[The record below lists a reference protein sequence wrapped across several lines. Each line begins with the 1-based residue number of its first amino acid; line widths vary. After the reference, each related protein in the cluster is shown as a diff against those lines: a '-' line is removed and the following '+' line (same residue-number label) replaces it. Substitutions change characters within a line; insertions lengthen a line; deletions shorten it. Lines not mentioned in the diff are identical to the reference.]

1 MIRAENIRVI
11 FGDSVALDSVS
22 LTVEDG
28 EMMVLLGPS
37 GCGKTT
43 FLRAMAGLIVP
54 ERGRIFFGEKDVTE
68 MPAHLRNVGMVFQN
82 YALFP
87 NMNVRENISFGLEM
101 RKKDGRYIKKRV
113 KEMLSLTGL
122 EGCEERS
129 IDELSG
135 GEQQRVALARAI
147 APEPEILLLDEPL
160 SALDAKLR
168 KSLRAEIKRIQS
180 ELGITAVY
188 VTHDQEEAMAMAH
201 RIAVMNSG
209 RIEQIGT
216 PEEIYRNPK
225 NLFVADFIG
234 ESNIFE
240 GIAEHGKIRTPLGD
254 FEAGGIKGRAYV
266 VLRPEDIFLSEKGI
280 EAHVNGVE
288 ILGAELKIDLDING
302 RSVILREN
310 AGKIG
315 NAAELYG
322 KRVFVEVNRRS
333 ARIFKK

>member
-1 MIRAENIRVI
+1 MIKAENIRVR
-11 FGDSVALDSVS
+11 FGDTVALDSVS

-28 EMMVLLGPS
+28 ELMVLLGPS

-43 FLRAMAGLIVP
+43 FLRAIAGLIVP
-54 ERGRIFFGEKDVTE
+54 ERGRIFFGEKDVTG

-87 NMNVRENISFGLEM
+87 HMNVRENISFGLEM
-101 RKKDGRYIKKRV
+101 RKKDGSYIKRRV
-113 KEMLSLTGL
+113 REMLSLTGL
-122 EGCEERS
+122 EGCGDRR
-129 IDELSG
+129 IDGLSG

-168 KSLRAEIKRIQS
+168 KSLREEIKRIQS

-188 VTHDQEEAMAMAH
+188 VTHDQEEAMSMAH
-201 RIAVMNSG
+201 RIAVMNAG

-240 GIAEHGKIRTPLGD
+240 GIAEHGLIRTPLGD
-254 FEAGGIKGRAYV
+254 FEAAGIEGRAYV
-266 VLRPEDIFLSEKGI
+266 VIRPEDILISEAGI
-280 EAHVNGVE
+280 EAQIKGVE
-288 ILGAELKIDLDING
+288 LLGAEMRIEADIG
-302 RSVILREN
+302 GHRVIIREKT
-310 AGKIG
+310 GKTG
-315 NAAELYG
+315 NAAELPG
-322 KRVFVEVNRRS
+322 KPVFLEVNGES